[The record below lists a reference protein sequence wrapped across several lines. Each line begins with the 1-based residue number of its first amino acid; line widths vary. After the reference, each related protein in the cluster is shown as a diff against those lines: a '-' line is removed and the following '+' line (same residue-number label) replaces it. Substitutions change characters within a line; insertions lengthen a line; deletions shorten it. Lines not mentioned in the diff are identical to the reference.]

1 MNRLI
6 LLLPLI
12 AIGGCSSFWKDIEGK
27 AYDAVAEQVSDYCS
41 AVTSTKP
48 LKQMLKLEE
57 RIETRREIRQRGT
70 QGPGPAP
77 EQTVEHIGENTAYG
91 DGPVFLIYCQ
101 YDEVPDEVWSDFI
114 RIY

>member
-1 MNRLI
+1 MKPLLI
-6 LLLPLI
+6 VPL
-12 AIGGCSSFWKDIEGK
+12 AALVTGCASFWKDIEGK

-41 AVTSTKP
+41 SRTSTDP
-48 LKQMLKLEE
+48 LKQLLYLEE

-77 EQTVEHIGENTAYG
+77 EWTVEEIGEHTTYG

-101 YDEVPDEVWSDFI
+101 YDDVPESVWNDFI